1 MKKRKRIQKRIQKKK
16 NLKWKKKL
24 IHQMRTNQEENPKN
38 VQKNLFQVLCELLH
52 MCLIGRDQFAKKVD
66 VSAKPQRIPAP
77 GKRFVTKVREVV
89 GDDGYS
95 CKFVLM

>member
-1 MKKRKRIQKRIQKKK
+1 
-16 NLKWKKKL
+16 
-24 IHQMRTNQEENPKN
+24 MRTNREENLKN
-38 VQKNLFQVLCELLH
+38 VPKNLFQVPCELLF

-66 VSAKPQRIPAP
+66 ISTKPQRTPAP
-77 GKRFVTKVREVV
+77 GKRFVTKIREVV